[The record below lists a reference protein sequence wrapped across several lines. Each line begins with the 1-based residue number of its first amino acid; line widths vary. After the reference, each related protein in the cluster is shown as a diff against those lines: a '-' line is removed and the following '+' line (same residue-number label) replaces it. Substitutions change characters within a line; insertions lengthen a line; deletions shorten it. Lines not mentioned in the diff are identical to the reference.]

1 MGEVGP
7 DLTHIG
13 TRTTSTRGLL
23 ERLRNSRSG
32 FDDGGDWDVMPSY
45 DYLSD
50 DDLLAIAEY
59 LGALN

>member
-1 MGEVGP
+1 M
-7 DLTHIG
+7 
-13 TRTTSTRGLL
+13 